1 LKKKIVTKVYTDEQV
16 IEKLEHFCAYQE
28 RCVADVKK
36 KLYQLNVSI
45 SEYEQ
50 FINYLTE
57 HNFLNEKRFTER
69 FTQGKLNIKNWGKI
83 KISYQLKQKNID
95 TNYIEH
101 ELNCIDDEMY
111 KDKLQQIL
119 IKKNKLLKEADEY
132 KKRQKLI
139 IYAQQKGFELDL
151 ILKTIDKIL

>member
-1 LKKKIVTKVYTDEQV
+1 
-16 IEKLEHFCAYQE
+16 
-28 RCVADVKK
+28 
-36 KLYQLNVSI
+36 
-45 SEYEQ
+45 
-50 FINYLTE
+50 
-57 HNFLNEKRFTER
+57 
-69 FTQGKLNIKNWGKI
+69 
-83 KISYQLKQKNID
+83 
-95 TNYIEH
+95 
-101 ELNCIDDEMY
+101 MY